1 MVAQIDTDYIRN
13 FVEEAYVRPW
23 ARSRQGELVI
33 AVRDVF
39 DEMVRRGLPRGR
51 VPMVC
56 SALRGLKLLSKNHIE
71 IKSIEGPPSQQ
82 STTVVFH
89 YVDKAESQSSH
100 GKKQPSPPVES
111 SDEWAQRL
119 TGRLK
124 GLLRDEIREMGG
136 TEAFMRWVRSDDEE
150 AA

>member
-1 MVAQIDTDYIRN
+1 MLSQIDTDYIRN

-23 ARSRQGELVI
+23 ARRRQGELVI
-33 AVRDVF
+33 PVRDVF

-56 SALRGLKLLSKNHIE
+56 SALRGLKLLTKNHIE

-89 YVDKAESQSSH
+89 YVDKAEPGSS
-100 GKKQPSPPVES
+100 KKQVPAPVES

-124 GLLRDEIREMGG
+124 GLLRNEIQGMGG